1 MTCQEA
7 IQYIHSNSWHK
18 RKPGLDRIR
27 ALLDA
32 IGNPQKAFRCI
43 HVAGTNGKGSVCAM
57 LDSVLRTAGYRVGL
71 FTSPYIRRFHER
83 IQANGAQIDDEE
95 LAEITAYIRPF
106 AEAMEETPTEF
117 ELITAIGFEYFRRA
131 GVQYVVLEV
140 GLGGR
145 LDPTNVIEDPLL
157 SIITDID
164 FDHTEQLGNT
174 IQAIAIE
181 KAGIIKEGYP
191 CLYGGRDSSACR
203 TVGSIAAL
211 RHAPF
216 HTVDRSEYHVNEMTL
231 EGTLFD
237 FDCYTN
243 LRLPLLGTYQ
253 PYNAATVLTALR
265 ILADYGI
272 AGTEE
277 QMRRGLE
284 STVWP
289 ARFEVVRKDPIIIC
303 DGGHNPNGVSAAV
316 KSVQAYFPD
325 QKVNI
330 LSGVMTDKNY
340 DEMIEAL
347 KPIARHVYAVRP
359 ENPRALSADRFAA
372 HLTSHKI
379 PATPYESICD
389 ALSHAIEDSRRNET
403 PLICLGS
410 LYLYSSVVEA
420 LEQMN

>member
-18 RKPGLDRIR
+18 RKPGLERIR
-27 ALLDA
+27 TLLDA

-57 LDSVLRTAGYRVGL
+57 LDSILRAAGYRVGL
-71 FTSPYIRRFHER
+71 FTSPYIRRFQER
-83 IQANGAQIDDEE
+83 IQANGNQIGDEE
-95 LAEITAYIRPF
+95 LAAVTAYVRPF
-106 AEAMEETPTEF
+106 AEAMKETPTEF
-117 ELITAIGFEYFRRA
+117 ELITAIGFEYFRRV
-131 GVQYVVLEV
+131 GVEYVVLEV

-145 LDPTNVIEDPLL
+145 LDPTNVIDDPLL

-174 IQAIAIE
+174 IQAIAVE
-181 KAGIIKEGYP
+181 KAGIIKDGYP

-203 TVGSIAAL
+203 TIAGVAAM

-216 HTVDRSEYHVNEMTL
+216 HTVDRSEYRVTNMTL
-231 EGTLFD
+231 SGTLFD

-243 LRLPLLGTYQ
+243 LHLPLLGTYQ

-265 ILADYGI
+265 ILEAYGI
-272 AGTEE
+272 TGTEE
-277 QMRRGLE
+277 QMRQGLAN
-284 STVWP
+284 TVWP
-289 ARFEVVRKDPIIIC
+289 ARFELMRTDPIVIC

-316 KSVQAYFPD
+316 KSIQTYFPD
-325 QKVNI
+325 QKINI
-330 LSGVMTDKNY
+330 LSGVMTDKDY

-347 KPIARHVYAVRP
+347 KPIAHHVYAVCP
-359 ENPRALSADRFAA
+359 ENPRALPADRFAE
-372 HLTSHKI
+372 HLKDHKI
-379 PATPYESICD
+379 STTPFESIEV
-389 ALSHAIEDSRRNET
+389 AVRTAVEDSRRDNL

-410 LYLYSSVVEA
+410 LYLYGSVAGV
-420 LEQMN
+420 LEQL